1 MQLRWEKWQLDF
13 QNVCGFRKTNNA
25 EIKLIVFCDASA
37 VAYGCVAYLQYRN
50 TESRE
55 IKCCLV
61 LSKSRLVPLK
71 NKCITILKLE
81 LMAAVLS
88 IRTKEKIL
96 SQLDIAVGEVKFYT
110 DSQIVLHYLQNE
122 SKKHP
127 VFITNRLDEI
137 RLHSKF
143 SE

>member
-1 MQLRWEKWQLDF
+1 
-13 QNVCGFRKTNNA
+13 
-25 EIKLIVFCDASA
+25 
-37 VAYGCVAYLQYRN
+37 
-50 TESRE
+50 
-55 IKCCLV
+55 
-61 LSKSRLVPLK
+61 
-71 NKCITILKLE
+71 
-81 LMAAVLS
+81 MAAVLS

-96 SQLDIAVGEVKFYT
+96 SQLDITVDKVKFYT

-122 SKKHP
+122 NKKHP